1 MMKKSSWCHVIAKI
15 AGIVLLLGTIVA
27 IVFVLH
33 PIKSSRHPASD
44 GNEQRYSSTK
54 DTSASNKD
62 RSKGESL
69 DAKGNASNKKGDS
82 SKKNSKKK
90 VSYINKEGSDLTTRI
105 RVPEGFTRID
115 VTDGSFAAYLR
126 SYPLKPADSPLLL
139 YDGSEKAN
147 QADHVA
153 IFSLPIENADLQ
165 QCADS
170 IMRIYAEYYYSKGQY
185 DQIGFHF
192 TNGFYAEYA
201 KWRQG
206 YRILVKGSTVS
217 WVKSAEASD
226 SYESFEKYLHVVF
239 NYAGT
244 ASMQSEASPISID
257 ELQIGD
263 VFLKGGSPGHVV
275 MVVDI
280 CQNEK
285 GEKAFLLAQGYMP
298 AQEFH
303 ILKNPKYS
311 EEPWYYA
318 DEVTYPFKTPEYTFQ
333 EGSLMRLNY

>member
-115 VTDGSFAAYLR
+115 VKGKFNCLCGSVFVDKVCSHFPDTTR
-126 SYPLKPADSPLLL
+126 
-139 YDGSEKAN
+139 
-147 QADHVA
+147 H
-153 IFSLPIENADLQ
+153 IFNCVLTPNFG
-165 QCADS
+165 CV
-170 IMRIYAEYYYSKGQY
+170 IYQ
-185 DQIGFHF
+185 
-192 TNGFYAEYA
+192 
-201 KWRQG
+201 
-206 YRILVKGSTVS
+206 L
-217 WVKSAEASD
+217 
-226 SYESFEKYLHVVF
+226 
-239 NYAGT
+239 
-244 ASMQSEASPISID
+244 
-257 ELQIGD
+257 
-263 VFLKGGSPGHVV
+263 
-275 MVVDI
+275 
-280 CQNEK
+280 
-285 GEKAFLLAQGYMP
+285 
-298 AQEFH
+298 
-303 ILKNPKYS
+303 
-311 EEPWYYA
+311 
-318 DEVTYPFKTPEYTFQ
+318 
-333 EGSLMRLNY
+333 